1 MLRLYIFILMVIF
14 TNSAVFAT
22 EDAKTTADPNDNFT
36 TLKFRMKKSL
46 ISQPQKEETVN
57 AKDPE
62 MDSLL
67 SALNGLRLPSDPEWI
82 ESVKRNQLPEETAE
96 PATDTTEKSVVE
108 TDPKTSKDPTEN
120 IKELDNPNASLN
132 EEAARDI
139 SQKYAETM
147 AYSEYMREDYESS
160 AKYYSIIL
168 NKLDSKSINY
178 NTQRSWDL
186 LQLGNCYK
194 HFDSS
199 KASERFSQLINEYP
213 NSRWSNLARIELK
226 LIRTLKDNDIDNTLN
241 SVSKLLSDIS
251 TTNAKQ

>member
-1 MLRLYIFILMVIF
+1 MLRLYIFILIVIF
-14 TNSAVFAT
+14 TNSAVFAA
-22 EDAKTTADPNDNFT
+22 EVAKTTVDPNDNFA
-36 TLKFRMKKSL
+36 TLKFKMKKSL
-46 ISQPQKEETVN
+46 ISQPQKEETSD

-67 SALNGLRLPSDPEWI
+67 SALNGLRLPSDPDWI
-82 ESVKRNQLPEETAE
+82 ESVKRNQLPTEIAE
-96 PATDTTEKSVVE
+96 PTTSTTEKSVVE
-108 TDPKTSKDPTEN
+108 TEPKASKDSTEN
-120 IKELDNPNASLN
+120 TKKLDNYDDTTN
-132 EEAARDI
+132 EETAKDI

-147 AYSEYMREDYESS
+147 AYSEYMRENYESS

-168 NKLDSKSINY
+168 NELDSKSINY
-178 NTQRSWDL
+178 NTQRSWCL
-186 LQLGNCYK
+186 FQLGNCYK

-226 LIRTLKDNDIDNTLN
+226 LLRTLKDNDIDNTLN

-251 TTNAKQ
+251 TTNAK